1 MYPPHRPDGV
11 TPLVGPQPFDAI
23 LFDLDGTLADSAA
36 DISLALRRAF
46 EDLAITSVRPV
57 DSLVDGSPLE
67 EIFAVAA
74 PGADPS
80 LFDRFVSR
88 YRAHYQGG
96 GHART
101 RLYPGVLD
109 TLEALGMLRPR
120 LRLAVAT
127 SKRAEAARGLCVHMG
142 IAGFFDVIDG
152 SGGSS
157 VRHKP
162 SPELL
167 LRVCE
172 ALDVRPARALMVG
185 DTARDIHAG
194 RAAGMRTAA
203 VLYGLGARDALMGA
217 APDHLF
223 EDLEDVLSV
232 FARRS

>member
-1 MYPPHRPDGV
+1 M
-11 TPLVGPQPFDAI
+11 VGTAPFDAI

-36 DISLALRRAF
+36 DISMALRRAF
-46 EDLAITSVRPV
+46 EDLAITTVRPV

-67 EIFAVAA
+67 EIFAAAA
-74 PGADPS
+74 PGADPG

-101 RLYPGVLD
+101 RLYPGVVD
-109 TLEALGMLRPR
+109 TLEALRLLRPR
-120 LRLAVAT
+120 PRLAVAT
-127 SKRAEAARGLCVHMG
+127 SKRPEAARGLCVHIG
-142 IAGFFDVIDG
+142 IAGFFEVIDG
-152 SGGSS
+152 SGGTGL
-157 VRHKP
+157 RHKP

-185 DTARDIHAG
+185 DTARDVLAG

-203 VLYGLGARDALMGA
+203 VLYGLGARDALMAA
-217 APDHLF
+217 APDHVF
-223 EDLEDVLSV
+223 EDFEDVLSL
-232 FARRS
+232 FSRGS